1 VSARAVLALGLA
13 ALSTGAR
20 WGEGAFDRAPVVVWE
35 RHLPGP
41 RFPSAVHAE
50 RGAPVIRGDRIY
62 VGSAADSALYVLA
75 RSDGTLLR
83 RIETGG
89 PVQSAVVVEGDHLW
103 FGDAAGYTWCTDLE
117 GTVVWKHFSGA
128 PILASPTLSGGRVY
142 VSNVDSL
149 VVALDQAT
157 GQLVWRHAQKL
168 DPGRTAELQL
178 YASPSPLVTGDLV
191 LTGYADGTI
200 AALSIATGEMAW
212 QRRVG
217 EGRYPDIS
225 ANPIGRATD
234 VIVGGYTEPLLAF
247 DLQSRNVRWR
257 LDVGSAAAP
266 TLDPNDGRTVYHAGV
281 DGILQSVDGLTGATA
296 WSWDSETKAALTTP
310 LWTEAGLLVGSS
322 AGGLYLISPNDGTE
336 RWRLDTGNLLAGVS
350 AEPAIDGRQV
360 VILTNAGNLVS
371 LVAPG
376 GTRDGG

>member
-1 VSARAVLALGLA
+1 MTKRIAIAILLAPFAV
-13 ALSTGAR
+13 GAR
-20 WGEGAFDRAPVVVWE
+20 WSSGSFDRAPVVVWE

-41 RFPSAVHAE
+41 RYPSATHSE
-50 RGAPVIRGDRIY
+50 RGVPVIHGDRIY
-62 VGSAADSALYVLA
+62 IGSAADSALYVLA
-75 RSDGTLLR
+75 RSDGTMVR

-89 PVQSAVVVEGDHLW
+89 PVQSAVVIDGDHLW
-103 FGDAAGYTWCTDLE
+103 FGDSAGYTWCTDLE
-117 GTVVWKHFSGA
+117 GKLVWKHFSGA
-128 PILASPTLSGGRVY
+128 PILASPTISGGRVY

-157 GQLVWRHAQKL
+157 GTLVWRHAQKL

-178 YASPSPLVTGDLV
+178 YASPSPLVAGDLV
-191 LTGYADGTI
+191 LTGYSDGTI

-225 ANPIGRATD
+225 ANPIAHATD

-247 DLQSRNVRWR
+247 DVASRNVRWR

-266 TLDPNDGRTVYHAGV
+266 TLDPTDGRTVYHSGV
-281 DGILQSVDGLTGATA
+281 NGILQSVDAVTGAPG

-310 LWTEAGLLVGSS
+310 LWTDAGLLVGST
-322 AGGLYLISPNDGTE
+322 AGGLYLISPSDGKE
-336 RWRLDTGNLLAGVS
+336 RWRLDTGNLLSGISV
-350 AEPAIDGRQV
+350 EPAIEGRQV
-360 VILTNAGNLVS
+360 VVVTNAGNLVS
-371 LVAPG
+371 LVAPEPRNG
-376 GTRDGG
+376 R